1 MANENKYDY
10 DKLMRQIEYG
20 DPLHMGRF
28 GVWVTAHSIFL
39 GLLGANLKDLDSQPR
54 WILCILGMLL
64 CLFWICTAKRMSD
77 RLKWLNKKIKKLH
90 PDSVHAEWLGIPKCR
105 CPSTTLI
112 LTYLL
117 PLSFLAAYALLALFA
132 GD

>member
-1 MANENKYDY
+1 MANEYKYEE
-10 DKLMRQIEYG
+10 LIRQIQYG

-28 GVWVTAHSIFL
+28 AIWVTAHSIFL
-39 GLLGANLKDLDSQPR
+39 GLLGANLSGLSSAPR
-54 WILCILGMLL
+54 WILCVLGMLL
-64 CLFWICTAKRMSD
+64 CVFWICTAKRMSD
-77 RLKWLNKKIKKLH
+77 RIGWLNEKIKNSY
-90 PDSVHAEWLGIPKCR
+90 PDSVHTKWLQAAKCR
-105 CPSTTLI
+105 FPITTLI